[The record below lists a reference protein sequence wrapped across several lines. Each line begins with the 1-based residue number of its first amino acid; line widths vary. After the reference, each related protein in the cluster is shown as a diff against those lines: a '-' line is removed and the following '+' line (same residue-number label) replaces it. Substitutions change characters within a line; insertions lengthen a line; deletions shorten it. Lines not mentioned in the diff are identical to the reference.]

1 MIAKVCSAGIAGIDG
16 TRVTVECFL
25 SAGLPAFDI
34 VGLPDTAVKESRERV
49 RAAMKTSGY
58 EFPLRRITVNM
69 APADLKKEG
78 PVYDLA
84 IFFGILAASGQCPPL
99 PEGAAFFG
107 ELSLSGE
114 LRPVAGMLPMAL
126 AAKADGIGTL
136 FVPAQNAEE
145 AALSG
150 VDQSLHEAAKIDG
163 ANKFQRVLHIDLPAL
178 APTICIM
185 LILNCGNLMSIGY
198 EKTYLMQ
205 NDLNVKVS
213 EIISTYVY
221 KIGIINREYS
231 YSTAI
236 GLFNSAVNYILV
248 MLINKIMKK
257 LNGHG
262 LW

>member
-1 MIAKVCSAGIAGIDG
+1 MYVWSDVWQ
-16 TRVTVECFL
+16 T
-25 SAGLPAFDI
+25 
-34 VGLPDTAVKESRERV
+34 
-49 RAAMKTSGY
+49 
-58 EFPLRRITVNM
+58 
-69 APADLKKEG
+69 
-78 PVYDLA
+78 
-84 IFFGILAASGQCPPL
+84 
-99 PEGAAFFG
+99 
-107 ELSLSGE
+107 
-114 LRPVAGMLPMAL
+114 
-126 AAKADGIGTL
+126 IGW
-136 FVPAQNAEE
+136 NSIIYM

>member
-1 MIAKVCSAGIAGIDG
+1 
-16 TRVTVECFL
+16 
-25 SAGLPAFDI
+25 
-34 VGLPDTAVKESRERV
+34 
-49 RAAMKTSGY
+49 
-58 EFPLRRITVNM
+58 
-69 APADLKKEG
+69 
-78 PVYDLA
+78 
-84 IFFGILAASGQCPPL
+84 
-99 PEGAAFFG
+99 
-107 ELSLSGE
+107 
-114 LRPVAGMLPMAL
+114 
-126 AAKADGIGTL
+126 
-136 FVPAQNAEE
+136 
-145 AALSG
+145 
-150 VDQSLHEAAKIDG
+150 
-163 ANKFQRVLHIDLPAL
+163 
-178 APTICIM
+178 
-185 LILNCGNLMSIGY
+185 MSIGY